1 MNDKQIALF
10 NSIKADMLSE
20 VPEGKWSGRA
30 AVPKIGETVIV
41 WINDIGNSSVVGY
54 WLEAGWIGLVVKPKT
69 QDEPQQQDEPKQQ
82 KKTRKRKPSF
92 AYVCELESGETITL
106 NSTAEVEARG
116 DVVKC
121 NIEPAKK
128 CCAA

>member
-69 QDEPQQQDEPKQQ
+69 PPEW
-82 KKTRKRKPSF
+82 
-92 AYVCELESGETITL
+92 YVRQNGIGAICVVFG
-106 NSTAEVEARG
+106 AEIRQEE
-116 DVVKC
+116 K
-121 NIEPAKK
+121 
-128 CCAA
+128 